1 MNGNEHE
8 LYPLDTTPT
17 ATCVKAHVA
26 HTKALRQR
34 AETYSVKV
42 LMAI

>member
-1 MNGNEHE
+1 MNGNE
-8 LYPLDTTPT
+8 LYPLDTTPK

-34 AETYSVKV
+34 AETYT
-42 LMAI
+42 L